1 MTEHSF
7 YSCLTL
13 WIQAM
18 AVRVFLQIYAF
29 FGDLIMRYLLSKS
42 IWVEMKSRNI
52 LENGIKKVTSKSR
65 IKIVSLIL
73 ITYELN

>member
-1 MTEHSF
+1 
-7 YSCLTL
+7 
-13 WIQAM
+13 M